1 MDDLEKNQNT
11 PDGESEQPAE
21 EKSVFGGLF
30 KAWSNAS
37 EESLLAEADAKKA
50 AKAAEK
56 EAQAAA
62 EGAEQKTAEMGEA
75 VSEAVKEAEPV
86 KVAEPVKAAEPAK
99 PSKPMFA
106 AASSSGSGDKPQ
118 SNSLKK
124 LLIGL
129 GVGLAAIILIVI
141 IVAVATGGSTINVS
155 DYVSVKFS
163 GADGY
168 GKAEAV
174 IDYTK
179 MQADY
184 GDKVKLKKQST
195 GNSDLDKIADAF
207 LSNAYSVSDLVKSY
221 SKATVSPSVNLK
233 NGDEVKVTFVLNEKG
248 FENATNS
255 KIKAEEKTFKVEG
268 LNAVTSLDPFDDKN
282 LAITYEG
289 LSGEGYI
296 NVGPAST
303 AALKDLRYRIDGTN
317 SRLKNG
323 DTIKIVV
330 SAPYHDDGFE
340 GYCHEKGFHPTASS
354 KEITLNGFKELESID
369 LFANVKVTF
378 DGVNGYGTAEI
389 DQSAVSVN
397 DIKFVSDKTSELK
410 NGDVVKVEV
419 RATGWYDLNGTLK
432 EQGYKT
438 DVYSKEYTVSG
449 LEELDTYDPY
459 EDIELVYDGISGEA
473 SVKVEIGDSKEVQY
487 FSYRFDKDYGLSNGD
502 EIELTATVTNEA
514 EFMEEFKLIPG
525 KEPKKYT
532 VSGLSHYLEKEDVLD
547 DEGLKTMQEAA
558 EDALF
563 SDSSS
568 WRNFDLDELNYL
580 GYITYI
586 KKDSGYGKRNFVD
599 LMYELDMKYKSDS
612 KDHVKA
618 YTVVR
623 FYEIVVTDEGAWKA
637 DISNYSDLLDDRNFK
652 YEHKAEDADG
662 NEYETWTLSG
672 FEDLDG
678 MKKQIINENRENYF
692 YETFDVET
700 KKK

>member
-86 KVAEPVKAAEPAK
+86 KVSEPAK

-106 AASSSGSGDKPQ
+106 ASSPSGFDEKPQ

-141 IVAVATGGSTINVS
+141 IVSVASGGSTIDVS

-168 GKAEAV
+168 GKAEVV
-174 IDYTK
+174 IDYNK
-179 MQADY
+179 MQSDY
-184 GDKVKLKKQST
+184 GEKVKIKKQST

-207 LSNAYSVSDLVKSY
+207 LSNAFTVSDLVKSY
-221 SKATVSPSVNLK
+221 SKATVSPSAKLK
-233 NGDEVKVTFVLNEKG
+233 NGDEVKVTFVLDDKG
-248 FENATNS
+248 FEAATNS

-268 LNAVTSLDPFDDKN
+268 LKEATVFDPFDDKN
-282 LAITYEG
+282 MVVDIEG
-289 LSGEGYI
+289 LSGEGYAG
-296 NVGPAST
+296 VSAAST
-303 AALKDLRYRIDGTN
+303 AVVKNLRYKIDGNN
-317 SRLKNG
+317 SKLQNG
-323 DTIKIVV
+323 DKIKVVV
-330 SAPYHDDGFE
+330 SAPYHEDGFE
-340 GYCHEKGFHPTASS
+340 GYCHELGYHPLSS
-354 KEITLNGFKELESID
+354 EKEITLNGFKELESID

-378 DGVNGYGTAEI
+378 DGVNGYGIADI
-389 DQSAVSVN
+389 DSSDVSIN
-397 DIKFVSDKTSELK
+397 DIKFVADKVSELK

-438 DVYSKEYTVSG
+438 DVSSKEYTVSG

-568 WRNFDLDELNYL
+568 WRNFDLDDLNYL

-586 KKDSGYGKRNFVD
+586 KKDSGYGRRNFVD

-652 YEHKAEDADG
+652 YEHKAKDADG
-662 NEYETWTLSG
+662 YEYETWTLSG